1 LTKKLPDKPKHLTVL
16 DYYGHVVNSL
26 LSYRSPEFF
35 ILSADN
41 ARATKVKD
49 ELQKLGRECTIVELS
64 DKDVDVDVFPNLV
77 RKSFESNVKEFSE
90 KPPFEAN
97 SENVDVQEKTFLNLE
112 ENTLREIVD
121 GVMRWIGSFQNEG
134 NPSHMPKT
142 RPKLEN
148 AIRRLCSYRYGADT
162 NTVLNLLF
170 EENLIQ
176 LCEICGAVFYP
187 KKNDELKTTF
197 PKPLASNSSYSVTS
211 ENSKNV
217 LALVL
222 EKVKEWLFTQK
233 LLPSTLDPL
242 RNQINSIKI
251 VHSLEPSRIVQHL
264 IDNRIVNMTEE
275 EKSKNDHPSSS
286 YTYQQSENISYMK
299 I

>member
-1 LTKKLPDKPKHLTVL
+1 MRNLWCRF
-16 DYYGHVVNSL
+16 
-26 LSYRSPEFF
+26 LS
-35 ILSADN
+35 
-41 ARATKVKD
+41 
-49 ELQKLGRECTIVELS
+49 Q
-64 DKDVDVDVFPNLV
+64 
-77 RKSFESNVKEFSE
+77 
-90 KPPFEAN
+90 
-97 SENVDVQEKTFLNLE
+97 
-112 ENTLREIVD
+112 
-121 GVMRWIGSFQNEG
+121 
-134 NPSHMPKT
+134 
-142 RPKLEN
+142 
-148 AIRRLCSYRYGADT
+148 
-162 NTVLNLLF
+162 
-170 EENLIQ
+170 
-176 LCEICGAVFYP
+176 
-187 KKNDELKTTF
+187 KNDELKTTF